1 MEKNKS
7 EELVGKYNEG
17 LADPSEIKLLEQLIE
32 TGEVALTRLR
42 ELNSLDQQLMQSEG
56 PGPSL
61 DLDSRFHSMLA
72 EEKRKLS
79 TGYSFR
85 LPELNFLMP
94 RLAFGTLLLVAGFA
108 TGFWLQRKAVNP
120 EVTQLTEEVSE
131 LKEMMMLSL
140 LQKESVTE
148 RLRAVSL
155 TNDMDKVSDKV
166 TEALF
171 QTLNHDSNVNVR
183 LAALEA
189 LTLYSTQSEVRE
201 GLVRSI
207 SLQDSPL
214 VQLTLAELMV
224 ALQEKKSVGE
234 LQKLLDSDQT
244 PKEVKNKLKKSIE
257 VLI

>member
-17 LADPSEIKLLEQLIE
+17 LADPSEIKLLEKLIE

-42 ELNSLDQQLMQSEG
+42 ELNSLDEQLMQSES

-61 DLDSRFHSMLA
+61 DLDSRFLSMLT
-72 EEKRKLS
+72 EEKRKLNS
-79 TGYSFR
+79 GFSFR
-85 LPELNFLMP
+85 LPALNILMP
-94 RLAFGTLLLVAGFA
+94 RLAFGTLLLVGGFA
-108 TGFWLQRKAVNP
+108 IGFWLQNP
-120 EVTQLTEEVSE
+120 EVTQLTKEVSD
-131 LKEMMMLSL
+131 LKELMMLSL

-155 TNDMDKVSDKV
+155 ADDMDKVSVKV
-166 TEALF
+166 TDALF

-183 LAALEA
+183 LAALE
-189 LTLYSTQSEVRE
+189 TLSVYTGQSEVRE

-207 SLQDSPL
+207 SMQDSPL

-244 PKEVKNKLKKSIE
+244 PKEVKSKLKKSIE